1 MIGQFVITLREGFEA
16 ILLVAILIAYLRKT
30 GRIEDL
36 RYAYYGVVAA
46 LLAGAVAALGI
57 MILYGGLSEE
67 RKQIFEGVAAFL
79 AAGVLTYMIL
89 WMAGRDVRSE
99 IESKTQKAFG
109 WGVTLIAFI
118 FVVREVIETIL
129 FLTPFITQSFME
141 TILGAVSGIAV
152 ALVLSLGIFRF
163 EYRLSLRKFFYITS
177 IMLAF
182 IASGLI
188 GYGTH
193 EFIEALEERGYESWL
208 FEEAYSLGIDK
219 NNPLHHKNAIGGI
232 FSVLIGYSSSMEY
245 LRVFLQFGY
254 LAAAILMIYLSY
266 SGYREKK
273 ADEKAVPF

>member
-30 GRIEDL
+30 GRAGDI
-36 RYAYYGVVAA
+36 RYVYYGVAAA
-46 LLAGAVAALGI
+46 LLSGIITAFGI
-57 MILYGGLSEE
+57 MMIYGGLSGEG
-67 RKQIFEGVAAFL
+67 KQIFEGVAAFL

-89 WMAGRDVRSE
+89 WMAGNDVKKE

-109 WGVTLIAFI
+109 WGIVLIAFI

-129 FLTPFITQSFME
+129 FLTPFVTQNLME
-141 TILGAVSGIAV
+141 TALGAISGIAV
-152 ALVLSLGIFRF
+152 ALGLSLGIFRF

-193 EFIEALEERGYESWL
+193 EFIEVLEERGYEPWF
-208 FEEAYSLGIDK
+208 FEKAYDLGIDK
-219 NNPLHHKNAIGGI
+219 TNPLHHKNAIGGI
-232 FSVLIGYSSSMEY
+232 FSVLIGYSASMEY

-254 LAAAILMIYLSY
+254 LAAAILMIHLSY
-266 SGYREKK
+266 GGHKERKV
-273 ADEKAVPF
+273 DEKAVAS